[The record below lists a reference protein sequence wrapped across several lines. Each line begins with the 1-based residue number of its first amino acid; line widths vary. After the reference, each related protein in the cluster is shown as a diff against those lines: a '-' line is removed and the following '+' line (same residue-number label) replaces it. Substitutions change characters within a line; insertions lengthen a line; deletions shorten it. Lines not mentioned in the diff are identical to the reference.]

1 MISFPA
7 NLWKFKFKWLLSE
20 KWLQKPCFKC
30 WKHVLTKKAD
40 RVGIESISQLKVFV
54 TIFLIVTK
62 YAILSRLSG
71 LKLILHESGG
81 ARKAARI
88 VIKLMSILVKTAD
101 IEAWFGPFQTTE
113 QILEELLTWL
123 LKTYM
128 WFSPSNNRCLCFL
141 TGFIFTLCLIRVNR
155 LDCWTRPPR
164 QVSWNS
170 RSTYQW

>member
-1 MISFPA
+1 MWVDWTIDLNLKIYVKQSHITCKLDPNKWISPM
-7 NLWKFKFKWLLSE
+7 LSC
-20 KWLQKPCFKC
+20 QKVYVENCS
-30 WKHVLTKKAD
+30 TKGPS
-40 RVGIESISQLKVFV
+40 V
-54 TIFLIVTK
+54 
-62 YAILSRLSG
+62 SG

-141 TGFIFTLCLIRVNR
+141 IGFIFTLCLIRVTR
-155 LDCWTRPPR
+155 LDCWTWPPR